1 MLDKADQLLVGQS
14 GKEATID
21 EGTGKQVTIDDGDN
35 EIIDVDPESE
45 VITTSYE
52 ITSYG
57 ADYDVDGLV
66 RRMGKGDIIV
76 PSFDPEFQGTGEVR
90 AFQRAFVWRPTQM
103 SRFIESLLLG
113 LPVPGIFLVRDR
125 SNKLLVLDGQQ
136 RLRTLRMFYDGI
148 VGEKKFRLTNVQEPF
163 KGLTY
168 DELEP
173 EDRRRL
179 DDSIIHA
186 TVLRQES
193 KSGTQNA
200 VYSIYER
207 LNTGGSPLQPQE
219 IRIALFA
226 GPFLA
231 GISLLNQDEHW
242 RNLFGPQSPRFRDH
256 ELILRVLALFEKQAD
271 YYRPLKAFLND
282 YLEEKR
288 EDTIDVDVKGLG
300 WFFLRSVQLI
310 DDHLG
315 KQAFRPER
323 AVNAAYVDSIA
334 VAMMHRLTKG
344 DDIDPTRLIA
354 AFEGLKQDEAFRQAT
369 LSNTSSV
376 DSVEERINKATTS
389 FSSA

>member
-1 MLDKADQLLVGQS
+1 MADPNDTS
-14 GKEATID
+14 IEARQADPTFA
-21 EGTGKQVTIDDGDN
+21 EGDN
-35 EIIDVDPESE
+35 EIQDVDPDTE

-57 ADYDVDGLV
+57 ADYDVHGLV
-66 RRMGKGDIIV
+66 RRMNLEDIVV
-76 PSFDPEFQGTGEVR
+76 PSFDPEYHGTGEVR
-90 AFQRAFVWRPTQM
+90 AFQRAFVWRQTQM

-125 SNKLLVLDGQQ
+125 ANKLLVLDGQQ

-148 VGEKKFRLTNVQEPF
+148 ANDKKFRLTNVQAPF
-163 KGLTY
+163 NNLSY
-168 DELEP
+168 DDLEP

-193 KSGTQNA
+193 ETGAQNA

-226 GPFLA
+226 GSFLA
-231 GISLLNQDEHW
+231 GISRLNQDQHW
-242 RNLFGPQSPRFRDH
+242 RNLYGPQSPRFRDH
-256 ELILRVLALFEKQAD
+256 ELILRILALYEKQAE

-282 YLEEKR
+282 FLEERR
-288 EDTIDVDVKGLG
+288 EVPLTPDGGLG
-300 WFFLRSVQLI
+300 SLFLRAMELI
-310 DDHLG
+310 DNNLS

-323 AVNAAYVDSIA
+323 AVNAAYVDSITVA
-334 VAMMHRLTKG
+334 VMRRLATSG
-344 DDIDPTRLIA
+344 DIDPLKFAT
-354 AFEGLKQDEAFRQAT
+354 AFAELKYDDDFRTAT
-369 LSNTSSV
+369 LYNTSSE
-376 DSVEERINKATTS
+376 DSVDTRIDKATD
-389 FSSA
+389 FFAGV

>member
-1 MLDKADQLLVGQS
+1 MTDPQENS
-14 GKEATID
+14 IEAMDAGATF
-21 EGTGKQVTIDDGDN
+21 EEGDN
-35 EIIDVDPESE
+35 EIQDVDPETE

-57 ADYDVDGLV
+57 ADYDVYGLV
-66 RRMGKGDIIV
+66 RRMNLEDIVV
-76 PSFDPEFQGTGEVR
+76 PSFDPEYQGTGEVR
-90 AFQRAFVWRPTQM
+90 AFQRAFVWRQTQM

-148 VGEKKFRLTNVQEPF
+148 ANDKKFRLTNVQEPF
-163 KGLTY
+163 NGLAY
-168 DELEP
+168 ADLEP

-193 KSGTQNA
+193 ESGAQNA

-231 GISLLNQDEHW
+231 GISHLNQDPHW
-242 RNLFGPQSPRFRDH
+242 RNLYGPQSPRFRDH
-256 ELILRVLALFEKQAD
+256 ELILRILALYEKQAE

-282 YLEEKR
+282 FLEERR
-288 EDTIDVDVKGLG
+288 EVSITSSSGLG
-300 WFFLRSVQLI
+300 SLFVRAMELI
-310 DDHLG
+310 DNNLS

-323 AVNAAYVDSIA
+323 AVNAAYVDSITVA
-334 VAMMHRLTKG
+334 VMRRLTSG
-344 DDIDPTRLIA
+344 DDIDPLKFTA
-354 AFEGLKQDEAFRQAT
+354 AFSELKANADFRMAT
-369 LSNTSSV
+369 LYNTSSE
-376 DSVEERINKATTS
+376 DSVDTRIDRATDF
-389 FSSA
+389 FSGV

>member
-1 MLDKADQLLVGQS
+1 MADP
-14 GKEATID
+14 
-21 EGTGKQVTIDDGDN
+21 DDSSIEPLQDDITFAEGDN
-35 EIIDVDPESE
+35 EIQDVDPDTE

-57 ADYDVDGLV
+57 ADYDVHGLV
-66 RRMGKGDIIV
+66 RRMNLEDIVV
-76 PSFDPEFQGTGEVR
+76 PSFDPEYQGTGEVR
-90 AFQRAFVWRPTQM
+90 AFQRAFVWRQTQM

-125 SNKLLVLDGQQ
+125 ANKLLVLDGQQ

-148 VGEKKFRLTNVQEPF
+148 ANEKKFRLTNVQAPF
-163 KGLTY
+163 NNLSY
-168 DELEP
+168 DDLEP

-193 KSGTQNA
+193 ETGAQNA

-226 GPFLA
+226 GSFLA
-231 GISLLNQDEHW
+231 GISRLNQDQHW
-242 RNLFGPQSPRFRDH
+242 RNLYGPQSPRFRDH
-256 ELILRVLALFEKQAD
+256 ELILRILALYENQAE

-282 YLEEKR
+282 FLEERR
-288 EDTIDVDVKGLG
+288 EDPLTPESGLG
-300 WFFLRSVQLI
+300 LLFVRAMELI
-310 DDHLG
+310 DDGLS

-323 AVNAAYVDSIA
+323 AVNAAYVDSITIA
-334 VAMMHRLTKG
+334 VMRRLAAG
-344 DDIDPTRLIA
+344 GDIDPLKFAA
-354 AFEGLKQDEAFRQAT
+354 AFAELKSDDEFRMAT
-369 LSNTSSV
+369 LYATSSE
-376 DSVEERINKATTS
+376 DSVDTRIDKATA
-389 FSSA
+389 FFAGV

>member
-1 MLDKADQLLVGQS
+1 MADP
-14 GKEATID
+14 
-21 EGTGKQVTIDDGDN
+21 DDTSIEEPLQDDITFTEGDN
-35 EIIDVDPESE
+35 EIQDVDPDTE

-57 ADYDVDGLV
+57 ADYDVHGLV
-66 RRMGKGDIIV
+66 RRMNLEDIVV
-76 PSFDPEFQGTGEVR
+76 PSFDPEYQGTGEVR
-90 AFQRAFVWRPTQM
+90 AFQRAFVWRQTQM

-125 SNKLLVLDGQQ
+125 ANKLLVLDGQQ

-148 VGEKKFRLTNVQEPF
+148 ANDKKFRLTNVQAPF
-163 KGLTY
+163 NNLSY
-168 DELEP
+168 DDLEP

-193 KSGTQNA
+193 ETGAQNA

-226 GPFLA
+226 GSFLA
-231 GISLLNQDEHW
+231 GISRLNQDQHW
-242 RNLFGPQSPRFRDH
+242 RNLYGPQSPRFRDH
-256 ELILRVLALFEKQAD
+256 ELILRILALYENQAE

-282 YLEEKR
+282 FLEKR
-288 EDTIDVDVKGLG
+288 REDALTPDSGLG
-300 WFFLRSVQLI
+300 LLFVRAMELI
-310 DDHLG
+310 DNGLS

-323 AVNAAYVDSIA
+323 AVNAAYVDSITIA
-334 VAMMHRLTKG
+334 VMRRLASG
-344 DDIDPTRLIA
+344 GDIDPLKFAA
-354 AFEGLKQDEAFRQAT
+354 AFAELKSDDDFRMAT
-369 LSNTSSV
+369 LYATSSE
-376 DSVEERINKATTS
+376 DSVDTRIDKATA
-389 FSSA
+389 FFAGV